1 MSFVISNPTF
11 FAFSEIPKID
21 LFLAIISAIVGF
33 YLLILLLFLG
43 KSPFESWVTRKT
55 IHFIGGTYIAF
66 IVNFFQTLIGIIL
79 AIAIFLIIFII
90 LILTSKFK
98 ILQDYL
104 ILNECR
110 EKEKNY
116 EFLINT
122 TTTLIIL
129 FILLIVFNNYPAVFT
144 AGTLIV
150 SWADTSG
157 EVIGRKL
164 PILKY
169 KIFNKKTL
177 SGSLAVFVTSFISFV
192 VVVQLYNLS
201 NHNFWLLIISIGSL
215 ICTIIEAFSWRWF
228 DNVLLSIVG
237 SVILLWIYLI

>member
-1 MSFVISNPTF
+1 MSFEISNPTF
-11 FAFSEIPKID
+11 YNFTELPTFD

-43 KSPFESWVTRKT
+43 KSPFHSWITRKT

-66 IVNFFQTLIGIIL
+66 IVNFFQTLFGIIL
-79 AIAIFLIIFII
+79 AIVIFLIIFII

-98 ILQDYL
+98 ILNDYL

-110 EKEKNY
+110 ENEKNY

-122 TTTLIIL
+122 VTTLIVL
-129 FILLIVFNNYPAVFT
+129 FILLLVFSNYPAVFT

-157 EVIGRKL
+157 EIIGRKL
-164 PILKY
+164 PILRY
-169 KIFNKKTL
+169 KIFNEKTL
-177 SGSLAVFVTSFISFV
+177 SGSLAVLVTSFISFV
-192 VVVQLYNLS
+192 VVIQLYHLS
-201 NHNFWLLIISIGSL
+201 IHNMWLLIISIGSL
-215 ICTIIEAFSWRWF
+215 ICTLIEAFSWRWF
-228 DNVLLSIVG
+228 DNLLLSIAG
-237 SVILLWIYLI
+237 SAIILWVYLI